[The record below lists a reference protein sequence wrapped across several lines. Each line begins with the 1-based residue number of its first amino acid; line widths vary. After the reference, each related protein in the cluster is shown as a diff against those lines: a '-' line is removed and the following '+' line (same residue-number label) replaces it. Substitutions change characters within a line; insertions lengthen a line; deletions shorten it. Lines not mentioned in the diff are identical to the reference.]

1 MHTFRILITLIICS
15 FVSSFSIYNKHSHT
29 SKSKRCRLYSSPS
42 IENDYHT
49 LPRLFVGH
57 RDSSMMKNCESILR
71 ESYIITL
78 SNDQSVYL
86 TKVMRMFSKGKRQK
100 MSGVSSS
107 NENDDEIDISTCI
120 RAFDGLNGEWLCQVI
135 DPVLSNNPST
145 ISSRRMKQSNTTL
158 EARCIIKL
166 REQDSSSTIYPWLFF
181 APIKKQRAKILVE
194 KCTELGISRF
204 YPIVTDHTDPSAS
217 EACVELSNDNMND
230 PSSLL
235 YSNTDLSRRSG
246 AKDLD
251 KLSAVALEAAEQ
263 SEQLSVPIFSSWTN
277 NENGLESNIESLL
290 QEWRSFT
297 NDSRALF
304 ICRERTEERQGVVS
318 LMQALN
324 AHDRKSVAFLI
335 GPEGGWSKREEALF
349 DEYCKLYPESI
360 MGISLGSNILRAET
374 AGITAIAGYSLW
386 NSAR

>member
-1 MHTFRILITLIICS
+1 
-15 FVSSFSIYNKHSHT
+15 
-29 SKSKRCRLYSSPS
+29 
-42 IENDYHT
+42 
-49 LPRLFVGH
+49 
-57 RDSSMMKNCESILR
+57 MMKNCESLLR

-86 TKVMRMFSKGKRQK
+86 TKVMRIFSKGKRQK
-100 MSGVSSS
+100 MSAISSS
-107 NENDDEIDISTCI
+107 DKNDEIDLSTCI

-135 DPVLSNNPST
+135 DPILSNNPST
-145 ISSRRMKQSNTTL
+145 KSSRRIKQSTTTL

-166 REQDSSSTIYPWLFF
+166 REQDSSFTNYPWLFF

-217 EACVELSNDNMND
+217 EACVETSNENVDD
-230 PSSLL
+230 PLSLL
-235 YSNTDLSRRSG
+235 YSNADSSRRSG

-263 SEQLSVPIFSSWTN
+263 SEQLSVPIFTSWTN
-277 NENGLESNIESLL
+277 SENGLESNVECLL
-290 QEWRSFT
+290 QEWKSFT

-324 AHDRKSVAFLI
+324 VYNEKSVAFLI

-349 DEYCKLYPESI
+349 DEYCKVYPESI
-360 MGISLGSNILRAET
+360 IGISLGSNILRAET
-374 AGITAIAGYSLW
+374 AGITAIAGYNLW
-386 NSAR
+386 NSAREPFKTSIDYIFEK